1 MAEELTVS
9 EGNKEEKY
17 ATLLPQLKAIIDN
30 ESDIIAIMANV
41 SAAIKETFDFLW
53 VGFYRVCGSQLI
65 LGPFQGPLACTRI
78 AYGFHLQEK
87 HWRLFTAILRAEI
100 LAAILLNR
108 HPVTEWNSR

>member
-65 LGPFQGPLACTRI
+65 PLFKGRWPARELHTAKGCAALHRQKN
-78 AYGFHLQEK
+78 A
-87 HWRLFTAILRAEI
+87 RLSCLT
-100 LAAILLNR
+100 
-108 HPVTEWNSR
+108 